1 MRATMHEPLDR
12 AIYFH
17 YFGDMEKS
25 NAITALAALAQDTRL
40 DIFRL
45 LVQAG
50 HEGLPAGQIGEQLG
64 LPSATLSFHL
74 SQLKQAGLVT
84 FRREGRSLI
93 YAAQYTA
100 MNDLLAYLTENCC
113 RGETAACGAG
123 VCDPSAPETTKEGAR
138 NEAPARARG
147 R

>member
-1 MRATMHEPLDR
+1 MQ
-12 AIYFH
+12 AI
-17 YFGDMEKS
+17 
-25 NAITALAALAQDTRL
+25 NALAALAQETRL

-50 HEGLPAGQIGEQLG
+50 KEGVPAGRIGDQLG

-74 SQLKQAGLVT
+74 NQLRRAGLVT

-93 YAAQYTA
+93 YAAEYAA

-113 RGETAACGAG
+113 RGDAAACGVG
-123 VCDPSAPETTKEGAR
+123 VCAPTASIATSEGVAR
-138 NEAPARARG
+138 HEAAARARL